1 MLQPRMRPLATSLR
15 WSLLNLSSPSSSL
28 PRCGYATAASARKSK
43 SNSPPT
49 PFAQNQPTASK
60 NTEVDE
66 SVILRTYKPRTP
78 GVRHLKRPINDH
90 LWRGRPYRPLTFPK
104 KGQARGGRNN
114 TGRITVRHR
123 GGGAKRRIRT
133 VDFDRKEPGSHSV
146 DRIEYDPNRSAHI
159 ALITSKATGKKSYII
174 AADGMRAGDV
184 VHSYRAGIPRDLLE
198 SMGGI
203 IDPGILASKTAHRG
217 NCLPMH
223 MIPVGTMIYCIGSR
237 KDGPARFCRSAGT
250 YGVITAKEEE
260 TRDDGTKMVVGKHV
274 QVRLQSGEI
283 RKVDKD
289 AIATIGIAS
298 NIHFNYTSLGKA
310 GRKRWM
316 GIRPTVRGLAMN
328 SGKCPPRSPVSVDAL
343 ATRTDTLA
351 KLITRT
357 VVVAESPRVIE
368 SPSVHGANR
377 YVSSIHLYMKR
388 MKRKQ
393 RLTGVTQAKSGY
405 KTRRKN
411 NHNRFVVTPRHR
423 NMGRRRDRKGGS
435 A

>member
-1 MLQPRMRPLATSLR
+1 MLQPRMRPLGTFLR
-15 WSLLNLSSPSSSL
+15 WPLLNLSSPSSSL
-28 PRCGYATAASARKSK
+28 PRCSYATAAAARKSK
-43 SNSPPT
+43 SKSPPT
-49 PFAQNQPTASK
+49 PVVQKQPSASK
-60 NTEVDE
+60 TAEVDE

-78 GVRHLKRPINDH
+78 GTRHLKRPINDH

-114 TGRITVRHR
+114 TGRVTVRHR

-133 VDFDRKEPGSHSV
+133 VDFDRKAPGAHVV

-159 ALITSKATGKKSYII
+159 ALVTSKATGTKSYII

-223 MIPVGTMIYCIGSR
+223 MIPVGAMIYCIGSR
-237 KDGPARFCRSAGT
+237 KDGPAKFCRSAGT

-328 SGKCPPRSPVSVDAL
+328 SGMFSL
-343 ATRTDTLA
+343 W
-351 KLITRT
+351 
-357 VVVAESPRVIE
+357 E
-368 SPSVHGANR
+368 SPSPFWRGCNGD
-377 YVSSIHLYMKR
+377 
-388 MKRKQ
+388 
-393 RLTGVTQAKSGY
+393 T
-405 KTRRKN
+405 
-411 NHNRFVVTPRHR
+411 
-423 NMGRRRDRKGGS
+423 D
-435 A
+435 